1 MKNTFT
7 KFSYLRSLALILLL
21 IGGMNHASFAECD
34 TEQSASST
42 DNHDGTV
49 SVTYTTGKNP
59 FIKSNGTAPKGLQT
73 FVTLTVYRYENNT
86 TGSQLLTKQYPCSN
100 NGETY
105 TQKLDLSVLQP
116 GEKYFIDVKFEYAI
130 SGGSSY
136 CKTYINLIKT
146 MGYPLAYITSCS
158 KCYSEKV
165 KITVYDPMHRAM
177 DYAKVRVFKTL
188 ASGDEWLTL
197 LTPENTVD
205 IDTNY
210 YYFYHEDLSEG
221 DTIDYN
227 LSVLYDGSKYVKHI
241 WDFDDAYTSADED
254 DIEQGVCYDLNFRS
268 TSESNA
274 VKLEWDKILCDN
286 VASITIYRYNYDGTQ
301 ELASKKI
308 DDVTSKYYS
317 DGENIVSGYN
327 YKYKIVVKDS
337 DGEVNNVDFTY
348 GRSTPNGYIAGS
360 ITTTTGVPIKGGLQ
374 IIAKRQ
380 DEVESDTTTTYYGV
394 YNTDDGS
401 YKISNIFYN
410 TGSSF
415 TVYPVMEN
423 HGFDPEKIRDIRLT
437 DADNQ
442 NYAEGKN
449 FKDTTALAIF
459 GNVSQRTPDGSSCP
473 MEGVSIL
480 RDDIDYSIV
489 TDKNGDFLM
498 TVPSAGKYKLT
509 PDLDTHLFTPPYI
522 NIEIANDTYGINF
535 LDTTEFKL
543 EGYFSASCSTYIGTA
558 KLNITALDGCF
569 NTSVETDNS
578 GAYSISLPARAYEVS
593 VASFETIDSS
603 FVTEQDIKDYFTM
616 PDTVDITS
624 QDSVLDFVYKF
635 PPTLEIL
642 PDAEF
647 STCPS
652 EMYIMEQADSTDI
665 IFNVNEVFNGQKCI
679 VDEGYIV
686 VTQNITTSSD
696 DFIAD
701 TVYISNGSDTLRIL
715 PGEPKVT
722 DGDYLKKLTATAYV
736 GNNVVTKSIDVLV
749 VGSKPRE
756 QTFTTVTP
764 DIPFLILH
772 DPPGD
777 GSYSYFEEGTTVQ
790 NSWSISAATTGT
802 VNAYSKTKLGAKFE
816 AGQFLFVETEVYV
829 EIANTLTTE
838 SFIANNDELS
848 CTFSTTE
855 SFGTSS
861 NDDFVGSDADVY
873 VGGAMNLIYAV
884 CDIIEFNA
892 NDCSI
897 NKSQNLIVAPNGFAT
912 TFMYTEDHI
921 KETVI
926 PQLKEMSD
934 LSETDSLKFYYKTQA
949 ESWEQIVELNHNNME
964 QSDFEENISIN
975 GGVVYE
981 SSTENGSSRTM
992 SWETSLAIDYTMGI
1006 EAGLE
1011 VGGAGA
1017 TLGASVGVKFEIGAG
1032 YSGTS
1037 STTTKTGFVLED
1049 DDAGDYF
1056 SIDVLTDPVYGTPVF
1071 NTVAGRS
1078 SCPYEEN
1085 TQHRES
1091 LDLSVINSETQTLEN
1106 DTEKAVFKLKMTN
1119 NSDSNEDQ
1127 TYNLVF
1133 DATSNP
1139 GGAIVTIGGYV
1150 VGGDDAIAFSIPA
1163 FSSTEATVTVAIGPE
1178 AKSYSGLRFV
1188 LESGCDGSISDEVYL
1203 NVYYPT
1209 ICSDVTISSANEV
1222 VTADMLTLNLSDYDL
1237 ATIENFSVQACEVG
1251 STIWKPLEE
1260 HNAAILNPE
1269 TTSMDIPLA
1278 EIRDNDYLFRVA
1290 AENDGVENYSNS
1302 LNILVDRT
1310 APEVEGLPRPVSG
1323 VLERG
1328 NYIYVRF
1335 DEEIDCSLIN
1345 SDNIQ
1350 LLNQSKNNAPVDIQ
1364 WGCYDNRLVFNSAFT
1379 DVDSSNYLVMQVS
1392 GISDLYGNVNPDTT
1406 TWGFEVGNVNE
1417 FLNDSEKDS
1426 DGDGILDMKDNCLLI
1441 SNPRQEDADGDGI
1454 GDVSDDDID
1463 GDGIINKIDNCP
1475 TTANPDQADFDN
1487 DGEGDVC
1494 DIDTDNDG
1502 IEDDADNCIYIANPD
1517 QKDTDND
1524 GVGDVCDDDID
1535 DDTILNDEDN
1545 CPYVA
1550 NADQSDI
1557 DGDGIGDACD
1567 YDIDDDLIL
1576 NDEDNCPYVANA
1588 DQADMDNDG
1597 IGDVCDE
1604 DTDGDGI
1611 LNQED
1616 NCPYTANEDQAD
1628 TDSDGIGDICDNDID
1643 GDGVSNNNDNC
1654 VYVSNASQADT
1665 DGDGIGD
1672 VCENDADADG
1682 IPNSMDNCPY
1692 VENTDQK
1699 DTDNDGIGDVCDEDI
1714 DGDEIANDMDNC
1726 VYMSNSEQLDTDGD
1740 GIGDLCD
1747 DDIDGDGI
1755 LNANDNCPLT
1765 ANQNQLDT
1773 DGDGIGDVCDTD
1785 IDGDGVNNDIDNCM
1799 YLANAD
1805 QLDVDNNGVGDACEN
1820 DSDGDGIPD
1829 ATDNCPSTPNPDQAD
1844 LDNDGIGDICDIDKD
1859 GDEMPNTYDNCPLI
1873 SNPLQLDMDNDGI
1886 GDICDD
1892 DIDGDGVL
1900 NDIDN
1905 CPTVANYDQTDT
1917 DEDGNGDVCD
1927 GDIDGDGITNNID
1940 NCPYIANA
1948 DQTDTDKD
1956 GNGDVCDGDIDGD
1969 GILNEND
1976 NCPTTA
1982 NPDQADFDNDG
1993 EGDVCDIDTDNDG
2006 IEDDADNCI
2015 YIANPDQK
2023 DTDNDGVGD
2032 VCDDDIDDDTILNDE
2047 DNCPYVANADQSD
2060 IDGDGIGDACDDD
2073 IDGDLILND
2082 EDNCPYVANA
2092 DQTDANNNGL
2102 GDICEND
2109 ADGDE
2114 IPDATDN
2121 CPSTPN
2127 PDQADLDNDGIGD
2140 ICDDDIDGDGVL
2152 NENDNCPLIANSD
2165 QSDNDNDGTGDA
2177 CEVTAAS
2184 DIQNKDK
2191 FRCIAFPN
2199 PFDNNVTLQINSSQQ
2214 EELVL
2219 EVLDLTGRI
2228 TYQKKVSV
2236 IIGENTFEIETKN
2249 WASGVYTYRLY
2260 GKENVVT
2267 NKIMKN

>member
-59 FIKSNGTAPKGLQT
+59 FLKSDGTAPKGLQT

-86 TGSQLLTKQYPCSN
+86 TGSQLLTKQYPCSL

-177 DYAKVRVFKTL
+177 DYAKVRIFKTL

-221 DTIDYN
+221 DTLDYN

-301 ELASKKI
+301 ELASEKI
-308 DDVTSKYYS
+308 DVLDSKSYS

-337 DGEVNNVDFTY
+337 AGEVNNVDFTY

-423 HGFDPEKIRDIRLT
+423 HGFDPEKIRDISLT
-437 DADNQ
+437 GGTNS
-442 NYAEGKN
+442 NFAEGKN
-449 FKDTTALAIF
+449 FKDTTALAIY
-459 GNVSQRTPDGSSCP
+459 GNVSQRTPNGSSCP

-522 NIEIANDTYGINF
+522 NIEIANDTFGINF

-558 KLNITALDGCF
+558 KLNITALDGCYS
-569 NTSVETDNS
+569 TSVETDNS

-593 VASFETIDSS
+593 VASFETINDA

-642 PDAEF
+642 PDAKF

-665 IFNVNEVFNGQKCI
+665 IFNVNEVFNGQECI

-777 GSYSYFEEGTTVQ
+777 GSYSYFEKGTSIE
-790 NSWSISAATTGT
+790 NSFAISGALTGT
-802 VNAYSKTKLGAKFE
+802 VNAYAKLKLGAKYE
-816 AGQFLFVETEVYV
+816 AGQFVLVESKVYAEVSSSTTV
-829 EIANTLTTE
+829 ESYT
-838 SFIANNDELS
+838 ANNDELS
-848 CTFSTTE
+848 YVLTTTE

-861 NDDFVGSDADVY
+861 SDDFVGADADVY
-873 VGGAMNLIYAV
+873 VGGAMNLIYALS
-884 CDIIEFNA
+884 DIIEFNA
-892 NDCSI
+892 DDCSI
-897 NKSQNLIVAPNGFAT
+897 NKSQNLIVAPDGFAT

-934 LSETDSLKFYYKTQA
+934 LSETDSQKFYYKTQA
-949 ESWEQIVELNHNNME
+949 ESWEQIVELNHDNIE

-981 SSTENGSSRTM
+981 SSTENVSSRSM
-992 SWETSLAIDYTMGI
+992 SWETNLAVKTELGLQ
-1006 EAGLE
+1006 AGFE
-1011 VGGAGA
+1011 VGGSGS
-1017 TLGASVGVKFEIGAG
+1017 TLGGSIAVKIDVGFA

-1056 SIDVLTDPVYGTPVF
+1056 SINVLTDPVYGTPVF

-1091 LDLSVINSETQTLEN
+1091 LDLSVIDSETQTLEN

-1119 NSDSNEDQ
+1119 NSNSNEDQ

-1188 LESGCDGSISDEVYL
+1188 LKSGCDGSISDEVYL

-1260 HNAAILNPE
+1260 HNAAILNPK

-1278 EIRDNDYLFRVA
+1278 EIGDNDYLFRVA

-1323 VLERG
+1323 VLEPG

-1345 SDNIQ
+1345 SENIQ

-1463 GDGIINKIDNCP
+1463 GDGIINEIDNCP

-1517 QKDTDND
+1517 QNDTDND

-1567 YDIDDDLIL
+1567 DDIDGDLIL
-1576 NDEDNCPYVANA
+1576 NDEDNCPYV
-1588 DQADMDNDG
+1588 
-1597 IGDVCDE
+1597 
-1604 DTDGDGI
+1604 
-1611 LNQED
+1611 
-1616 NCPYTANEDQAD
+1616 
-1628 TDSDGIGDICDNDID
+1628 
-1643 GDGVSNNNDNC
+1643 
-1654 VYVSNASQADT
+1654 
-1665 DGDGIGD
+1665 
-1672 VCENDADADG
+1672 
-1682 IPNSMDNCPY
+1682 
-1692 VENTDQK
+1692 
-1699 DTDNDGIGDVCDEDI
+1699 
-1714 DGDEIANDMDNC
+1714 
-1726 VYMSNSEQLDTDGD
+1726 
-1740 GIGDLCD
+1740 
-1747 DDIDGDGI
+1747 
-1755 LNANDNCPLT
+1755 
-1765 ANQNQLDT
+1765 
-1773 DGDGIGDVCDTD
+1773 
-1785 IDGDGVNNDIDNCM
+1785 
-1799 YLANAD
+1799 ANAD

-1829 ATDNCPSTPNPDQAD
+1829 AIDNCPSTPNPDQAD
-1844 LDNDGIGDICDIDKD
+1844 LDYDGIGDICDIDKD
-1859 GDEMPNTYDNCPLI
+1859 GDEMPNTYDNCPLT

-1927 GDIDGDGITNNID
+1927 GDIDGDGIINNID

-1948 DQTDTDKD
+1948 DQSDTD
-1956 GNGDVCDGDIDGD
+1956 GDHIGDNCEEDIDND
-1969 GILNEND
+1969 GVLNEND

-1993 EGDVCDIDTDNDG
+1993 EGDVCDFDTDNDG

-2109 ADGDE
+2109 ADGDG

-2127 PDQADLDNDGIGD
+2127 PGQADLDNDGIGD

>member
-1 MKNTFT
+1 MKTT
-7 KFSYLRSLALILLL
+7 LIKFSYLRTLALIFILL
-21 IGGMNHASFAECD
+21 GGINHAVFAVE
-34 TEQSASST
+34 TEESVSVK
-42 DNHDGTV
+42 DNHDGTID
-49 SVTYTTGKNP
+49 VTVTADVNP
-59 FIKSNGTAPKGLQT
+59 YMTDPDNPEGLEEY
-73 FVTLTVYRYENNT
+73 VTIIVNKLENNVLKPIFSQKYAWT
-86 TGSQLLTKQYPCSN
+86 NYGSPRT
-100 NGETY
+100 ET
-105 TQKLDLSVLQP
+105 LDLSDDLLPSDQFMVIISVQYK
-116 GEKYFIDVKFEYAI
+116 KYNTIHT
-130 SGGSSY
+130 GG
-136 CKTYINLIKT
+136 TNTGIIT

-177 DYAKVRVFKTL
+177 DYAKVRVFKTI
-188 ASGDEWLTL
+188 ASGDQWLAL
-197 LTPENTVD
+197 LTPENTID

-221 DTIDYN
+221 DIIDYN
-227 LSVLYDGSKYVKHI
+227 LNVLYDGSKYVKHI
-241 WDFDDAYTSADED
+241 WDFDDSYTSADED
-254 DIEQGVCYDLNFRS
+254 DIEQGICYDLNFRS

-274 VKLEWDKILCDN
+274 IKLEWDEILCDD
-286 VASITIYRYNYDGTQ
+286 VSSITIYRYNYNGTQ
-301 ELASKKI
+301 ELASKNI
-308 DDVTSKYYS
+308 DVLDSKSYS

-327 YKYKIVVKDS
+327 YKYKIVVKNS
-337 DGEVNNVDFTY
+337 DGEVNNVDYTY

-360 ITTTTGVPIKGGLQ
+360 ITTTTGVPIKGDLQ

-380 DEVESDTTTTYYGV
+380 DEVESDTTSIYYGV

-415 TVYPVMEN
+415 TVYPVMED

-437 DADNQ
+437 DEVNS

-449 FKDTTALAIF
+449 FKDTTALAIY

-480 RDDIDYSIV
+480 RDDIDYSVV

-509 PDLDTHLFTPPYI
+509 PDLDTHLFSPPFI
-522 NIEIANDTYGINF
+522 NIDIANDTSGINF

-578 GAYSISLPARAYEVS
+578 GAYSISLPARAYEIS
-593 VASFETIDSS
+593 IASFETIDDD
-603 FVTEQDIKDYFTM
+603 FVTEQDILDYFTQ

-647 STCPS
+647 SSCPS

-665 IFNVNEVFNGQKCI
+665 IFNVNEVFNSQECI

-736 GNNVVTKSIDVLV
+736 GNNVVSKSIDVLV

-777 GSYSYFEEGTTVQ
+777 GSYSYFEKGTSIE
-790 NSWSISAATTGT
+790 NSFAISGSLTGT
-802 VNAYSKTKLGAKFE
+802 VNAYAKLKLGAKYE
-816 AGQFLFVETEVYV
+816 AGQFVFVEQEVYGEISSSTTV
-829 EIANTLTTE
+829 ESYT
-838 SFIANNDELS
+838 ANNDELS
-848 CTFSTTE
+848 YVLTTTE

-861 NDDFVGSDADVY
+861 SDDFVGADADVY
-873 VGGAMNLIYAV
+873 VGGAMNLIYALS
-884 CDIIEFNA
+884 DIIEFNSD
-892 NDCSI
+892 DCSI

-921 KETVI
+921 KKTVI
-926 PQLKEMSD
+926 PQLKEMSE

-949 ESWEQIVELNHNNME
+949 DSWEQIVELNHDNME
-964 QSDFEENISIN
+964 QADFNENISIN

-981 SSTENGSSRTM
+981 SSTENVRSRTM
-992 SWETSLAIDYTMGI
+992 SWETNLAVETELGL
-1006 EAGLE
+1006 EAGFE
-1011 VGGAGA
+1011 VGGSGS
-1017 TLGASVGVKFEIGAG
+1017 TLGGSIAVKIDVGFA

-1056 SIDVLTDPVYGTPVF
+1056 SVDVLTDPVYGTPVF

-1091 LDLSVINSETQTLEN
+1091 LDLSVIDSETQTLEN

-1237 ATIENFSVQACEVG
+1237 TTIENFSIQACEVG
-1251 STIWKPLEE
+1251 STIWKTLEE
-1260 HNAAILNPE
+1260 HDAAILNPE
-1269 TTSMDIPLA
+1269 TTLMDISLA
-1278 EIRDNDYLFRVA
+1278 EIGDDDYLFRVA

-1310 APEVEGLPRPVSG
+1310 APEVDGLPRPVSG
-1323 VLERG
+1323 VLEPG

-1350 LLNQSKNNAPVDIQ
+1350 FFNQSKNNTPVDIQ
-1364 WGCYDNRLVFNSAFT
+1364 WGCYDNRLIFNSAFT
-1379 DVDSSNYLVMQVS
+1379 DVDSSNFLVMQVS
-1392 GISDLYGNVNPDTT
+1392 GISDLYGNVNTDTT

-1426 DGDGILDMKDNCLLI
+1426 DGDGILDAEDNCLLI
-1441 SNPRQEDADGDGI
+1441 SNPEQEDADGDGI
-1454 GDVSDDDID
+1454 GDVCDDDID
-1463 GDGIINKIDNCP
+1463 GDGILNEIDNCP

-1494 DIDTDNDG
+1494 DFDTDNDG

-1545 CPYVA
+1545 C
-1550 NADQSDI
+1550 
-1557 DGDGIGDACD
+1557 
-1567 YDIDDDLIL
+1567 L
-1576 NDEDNCPYVANA
+1576 
-1588 DQADMDNDG
+1588 
-1597 IGDVCDE
+1597 
-1604 DTDGDGI
+1604 
-1611 LNQED
+1611 
-1616 NCPYTANEDQAD
+1616 
-1628 TDSDGIGDICDNDID
+1628 
-1643 GDGVSNNNDNC
+1643 
-1654 VYVSNASQADT
+1654 
-1665 DGDGIGD
+1665 
-1672 VCENDADADG
+1672 
-1682 IPNSMDNCPY
+1682 
-1692 VENTDQK
+1692 
-1699 DTDNDGIGDVCDEDI
+1699 
-1714 DGDEIANDMDNC
+1714 
-1726 VYMSNSEQLDTDGD
+1726 
-1740 GIGDLCD
+1740 
-1747 DDIDGDGI
+1747 
-1755 LNANDNCPLT
+1755 
-1765 ANQNQLDT
+1765 
-1773 DGDGIGDVCDTD
+1773 
-1785 IDGDGVNNDIDNCM
+1785 
-1799 YLANAD
+1799 
-1805 QLDVDNNGVGDACEN
+1805 
-1820 DSDGDGIPD
+1820 
-1829 ATDNCPSTPNPDQAD
+1829 
-1844 LDNDGIGDICDIDKD
+1844 
-1859 GDEMPNTYDNCPLI
+1859 
-1873 SNPLQLDMDNDGI
+1873 
-1886 GDICDD
+1886 
-1892 DIDGDGVL
+1892 
-1900 NDIDN
+1900 
-1905 CPTVANYDQTDT
+1905 
-1917 DEDGNGDVCD
+1917 
-1927 GDIDGDGITNNID
+1927 
-1940 NCPYIANA
+1940 
-1948 DQTDTDKD
+1948 
-1956 GNGDVCDGDIDGD
+1956 
-1969 GILNEND
+1969 
-1976 NCPTTA
+1976 
-1982 NPDQADFDNDG
+1982 
-1993 EGDVCDIDTDNDG
+1993 
-2006 IEDDADNCI
+2006 
-2015 YIANPDQK
+2015 
-2023 DTDNDGVGD
+2023 
-2032 VCDDDIDDDTILNDE
+2032 
-2047 DNCPYVANADQSD
+2047 YVANADQSD

-2092 DQTDANNNGL
+2092 DQADMDNDGTGDVCDDDIDGDGILNNDDNCPETTNVDQTDTDNDGIGDVCDNDLDGDGIANASDNCMYVPNASQTDTD
-2102 GDICEND
+2102 GDGIGDVCEND
-2109 ADGDE
+2109 SDGDGIPNSMDNCPLVANTNQLDTDNDGVGDVCDDDIDGDE
-2114 IPDATDN
+2114 ISNDMDNCVYMSNSEQLDTDGDGIGDLCDDDIDGDGILNDNDN
-2121 CPSTPN
+2121 CPLTANQNQLDTDGDGIGDVCDTDIDGDGVNNDIDNCMYFANADQLDVDNNGIGDACENDYDGDGVPDNSDNCPTTSN
-2127 PDQADLDNDGIGD
+2127 PDQMDKDRDGIGDVCDTDNDGDEIADIYDNCPEYYNPYQNDFDADGIGD
-2140 ICDDDIDGDGVL
+2140 ICDDDIDGDGV
-2152 NENDNCPLIANSD
+2152 NNDIDNCPVTPNAGQEDTDGDGNGDACDGDIDGDGVLNSIDNCLYTVNTDQTDTDNDGEGDACDDDIDDDGIMNDNDNSPYIANPVQD
-2165 QSDNDNDGTGDA
+2165 DTDGDGEGDASDNDIDGDGVLNDVDNCPYIANADQADADGDGVGDVCEITGA
-2177 CEVTAAS
+2177 
-2184 DIQNKDK
+2184 INIKNGK
-2191 FRCIAFPN
+2191 GLNCIAYPN
-2199 PFDNNVTLQINSSQQ
+2199 PFNNSLSFEITSQQ
-2214 EELVL
+2214 ADEMQL
-2219 EVLDLTGRI
+2219 EVYDVLGRLMLSEKVSLVNGENIHSVETDKWTPGIYSYRI
-2228 TYQKKVSV
+2228 TGTKNLIVGKVS
-2236 IIGENTFEIETKN
+2236 KH
-2249 WASGVYTYRLY
+2249 
-2260 GKENVVT
+2260 
-2267 NKIMKN
+2267 